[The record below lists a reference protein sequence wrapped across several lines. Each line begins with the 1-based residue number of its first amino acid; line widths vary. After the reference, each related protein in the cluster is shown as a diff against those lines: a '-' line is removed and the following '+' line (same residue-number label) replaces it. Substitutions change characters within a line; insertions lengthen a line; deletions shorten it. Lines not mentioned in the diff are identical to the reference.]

1 MGFTDTSLAAA
12 VVVMLVV
19 VAAASSSPAE
29 LSPIITVEAVVLVG
43 AMDGRA
49 AFSDPRPPAVSC
61 SFSLRFSLRACDFEY
76 GARDASNPVS
86 SIPRTPSQFIQSPVT
101 RSDDVMDHEGAAR
114 TRKKKKNET
123 AKHVSRMW
131 PRMCIMQ
138 MSESDEQSNRIRMK
152 KKKKKRETK

>member
-86 SIPRTPSQFIQSPVT
+86 SIPFPTRTPSQFIQSPVT

-114 TRKKKKNET
+114 TRKKKK
-123 AKHVSRMW
+123 
-131 PRMCIMQ
+131 
-138 MSESDEQSNRIRMK
+138 
-152 KKKKKRETK
+152 